1 MVGIC
6 SYGAYVPL
14 YRLAREMMVLE
25 GKGGAGERSVAGA
38 DEDALTMAVDAILDC
53 TKGKDH
59 ESING
64 LINASTSAPF
74 DEKQLAASAAAALD
88 FGDNILTAD
97 IGNSLRGGLTAVR
110 LAMDA

>member
-53 TKGKDH
+53 TNLVTVF
-59 ESING
+59 SRR
-64 LINASTSAPF
+64 TSATRS
-74 DEKQLAASAAAALD
+74 E
-88 FGDNILTAD
+88 GV
-97 IGNSLRGGLTAVR
+97 LRR
-110 LAMDA
+110 